1 MARPVKETPM
11 LYGQEA
17 RQFEMRMM
25 NPPMVSKERK
35 EEIKR
40 DYEFMRKR
48 CVNCTFQVMDKNN
61 LQVRRLGANDQVDD
75 FDCGDNDL
83 NDFIITDAP
92 LYFKVRLATS
102 YVLEDMANGNIVGFF
117 SLAHDRISLTD
128 FPSNSAYNRFR
139 KQFFAQGKMF
149 KSYPALKIC
158 RLATDKK
165 YRGEGIGAMIV
176 NMIIG
181 SYRNDNKAG
190 CRFIT
195 VDAYADALAFY
206 FKQGFLPLSK
216 EDENAETRLLYF
228 DLESVQE

>member
-1 MARPVKETPM
+1 M
-11 LYGQEA
+11 LNKDKVQL
-17 RQFEMRMM
+17 
-25 NPPMVSKERK
+25 RK
-35 EEIKR
+35 
-40 DYEFMRKR
+40 
-48 CVNCTFQVMDKNN
+48 
-61 LQVRRLGANDQVDD
+61 LGEDD
-75 FDCGDNDL
+75 TICQFDCGDEDL

-102 YVLEDMANGNIVGFF
+102 YVLEDTENGNVIGYF

-139 KQFFAQGKMF
+139 KQLFAQGKMF

-176 NMIIG
+176 NMIIA
-181 SYRNDNKAG
+181 SYRRDNKAG

-195 VDAYADALAFY
+195 VDAYADALPFY
-206 FKQGFLPLSK
+206 YKQGFSPLSK
-216 EDENAETRLLYF
+216 EDENADTRLLYF
-228 DLESVQE
+228 DLESVK

>member
-1 MARPVKETPM
+1 M
-11 LYGQEA
+11 LNKDKVQL
-17 RQFEMRMM
+17 
-25 NPPMVSKERK
+25 RK
-35 EEIKR
+35 
-40 DYEFMRKR
+40 
-48 CVNCTFQVMDKNN
+48 
-61 LQVRRLGANDQVDD
+61 LGEDD
-75 FDCGDNDL
+75 TICQFDCGDEDL

-102 YVLEDMANGNIVGFF
+102 YVLEDTENGNVIGYF

-158 RLATDKK
+158 RLATDRK

-176 NMIIG
+176 NMIIA
-181 SYRNDNKAG
+181 SYRRDNKAG

-195 VDAYADALAFY
+195 VDAYADALPFY
-206 FKQGFLPLSK
+206 YKQGFLLSQK
-216 EDENAETRLLYF
+216 RMKMQTQDYCI
-228 DLESVQE
+228 SI

>member
-1 MARPVKETPM
+1 MARPIKETPI
-11 LYGQEA
+11 LYGEEA

-25 NPPMVSKERK
+25 NPKPVSKKRRES
-35 EEIKR
+35 IKR
-40 DYEFMRKR
+40 DYEFLRKK
-48 CVNCTFQVMDKNN
+48 CVNCSFQLMDKNN
-61 LQVRRLGANDQVDD
+61 IQLRRLGENDKVVQ
-75 FDCGDNDL
+75 FDCGDADL

-92 LYFKVRLATS
+92 LYYKVRLATS
-102 YVLEDMANGNIVGFF
+102 YILEDVENGNVIGYF

-165 YRGEGIGAMIV
+165 YKGDGMGTMMV
-176 NMIIG
+176 NLIIG

-195 VDAYADALAFY
+195 VDAYSDALPFY
-206 FKQGFLPLSK
+206 YKQGFLPLSK
-216 EDENAETRLLYF
+216 EDEDAETRLLYF
-228 DLESVQE
+228 DLESMNE